1 MKSNINP
8 EYILETRKIYGSWI
22 KLLRE
27 GKGWSQQELA
37 DRIGISRT
45 TINKIEHGAWN
56 FGIDTITILAV
67 HLDFFVFFL
76 EKGSEDDLAVNAA
89 QGRLREMRAEARE
102 ETREVEGF
110 DLAAARD
117 IDARLRSSVG
127 REFIMVLREPTQRR
141 TGFARAGPDIG
152 IVNLNHSGNS

>member
-37 DRIGISRT
+37 DRIVISRT

-76 EKGSEDDLAVNAA
+76 EKGSEDDLAVKM
-89 QGRLREMRAEARE
+89 RERWGH
-102 ETREVEGF
+102 TH
-110 DLAAARD
+110 
-117 IDARLRSSVG
+117 
-127 REFIMVLREPTQRR
+127 P
-141 TGFARAGPDIG
+141 
-152 IVNLNHSGNS
+152 N